1 MNFLPLFLKQLRNSR
16 ASTLLN
22 LLGLTIALSSF
33 IILIAQVRYEL
44 TYDTH
49 FRDADRIFRIE
60 IDVPTELGVYSPLL
74 CRPLGERMLASSPDI
89 EAGGVM
95 AIPQR
100 VSVHDF
106 AKGEEDGA
114 GLTLYRISRSMFDVL
129 GTEIVAGD
137 IDRFD
142 DPQGTVIL
150 SQSAARSIFGSADPI
165 GKSVVVN
172 GDETHPGEVI
182 AVCRDC
188 PDNSSFRANS
198 LFSNIFDESIE
209 DYGEFSY
216 IYFIKAVRTGNPAR
230 IAADLGQSVESLSA
244 RSQDES
250 AFRVRCTPVS
260 QMHFCLLYT
269 SDAADD

>member
-1 MNFLPLFLKQLRNSR
+1 MRIRDMKIHSDIPAPVAAAGSTASGPPLRCSRMLSANQRRRILRMRPELNAPRTQLRNSR
-16 ASTLLN
+16 ASSLLN

-95 AIPQR
+95 AIPRR

-142 DPQGTVIL
+142 DPQ
-150 SQSAARSIFGSADPI
+150 
-165 GKSVVVN
+165 
-172 GDETHPGEVI
+172 
-182 AVCRDC
+182 
-188 PDNSSFRANS
+188 
-198 LFSNIFDESIE
+198 
-209 DYGEFSY
+209 
-216 IYFIKAVRTGNPAR
+216 
-230 IAADLGQSVESLSA
+230 
-244 RSQDES
+244 
-250 AFRVRCTPVS
+250 
-260 QMHFCLLYT
+260 
-269 SDAADD
+269 

>member
-1 MNFLPLFLKQLRNSR
+1 MQPHVIRESTAPYSSHTDRIKRTPNDMNFLPLFLKQLRNSR
-16 ASTLLN
+16 TSTLLN
-22 LLGLTIALSSF
+22 LFGLTIALSSF

-60 IDVPTELGVYSPLL
+60 RDVPTELGVYSPLL

-106 AKGEEDGA
+106 AKGEKDGA

-142 DPQGTVIL
+142 DPQGTGIL
-150 SQSAARSIFGSADPI
+150 PARFSARPI
-165 GKSVVVN
+165 PS
-172 GDETHPGEVI
+172 
-182 AVCRDC
+182 
-188 PDNSSFRANS
+188 
-198 LFSNIFDESIE
+198 
-209 DYGEFSY
+209 
-216 IYFIKAVRTGNPAR
+216 GNP
-230 IAADLGQSVESLSA
+230 
-244 RSQDES
+244 
-250 AFRVRCTPVS
+250 
-260 QMHFCLLYT
+260 
-269 SDAADD
+269 

>member
-95 AIPQR
+95 AIPRR

-142 DPQGTVIL
+142 DPQRTVIL

-188 PDNSSFRANS
+188 PDNSSFRTNS
-198 LFSNIFDESIE
+198 LFTNIFDESIE
-209 DYGEFSY
+209 D
-216 IYFIKAVRTGNPAR
+216 
-230 IAADLGQSVESLSA
+230 
-244 RSQDES
+244 
-250 AFRVRCTPVS
+250 
-260 QMHFCLLYT
+260 
-269 SDAADD
+269 

>member
-16 ASTLLN
+16 TSTLLN
-22 LLGLTIALSSF
+22 LFGLTIALSSF

-60 IDVPTELGVYSPLL
+60 RDVPTELGVYSPLL

-114 GLTLYRISRSMFDVL
+114 GLTLYRTSRSMFDVL
-129 GTEIVAGD
+129 GTEIVARATSTGSTTRKERLFCLKAPPA
-137 IDRFD
+137 RF
-142 DPQGTVIL
+142 
-150 SQSAARSIFGSADPI
+150 SAQPI
-165 GKSVVVN
+165 PS
-172 GDETHPGEVI
+172 
-182 AVCRDC
+182 
-188 PDNSSFRANS
+188 
-198 LFSNIFDESIE
+198 
-209 DYGEFSY
+209 
-216 IYFIKAVRTGNPAR
+216 GNP
-230 IAADLGQSVESLSA
+230 
-244 RSQDES
+244 
-250 AFRVRCTPVS
+250 
-260 QMHFCLLYT
+260 
-269 SDAADD
+269 

>member
-16 ASTLLN
+16 TSTLLN
-22 LLGLTIALSSF
+22 LFGLTIALSSF

-60 IDVPTELGVYSPLL
+60 RDVPTELGVYSPLL
-74 CRPLGERMLASSPDI
+74 CRPLASSPDI

-114 GLTLYRISRSMFDVL
+114 GLTLYRTSRSMFDVL

-137 IDRFD
+137 IDRSTTRKERLFCLKA
-142 DPQGTVIL
+142 PPARF
-150 SQSAARSIFGSADPI
+150 SARPI
-165 GKSVVVN
+165 PS
-172 GDETHPGEVI
+172 
-182 AVCRDC
+182 
-188 PDNSSFRANS
+188 
-198 LFSNIFDESIE
+198 
-209 DYGEFSY
+209 
-216 IYFIKAVRTGNPAR
+216 GNP
-230 IAADLGQSVESLSA
+230 
-244 RSQDES
+244 
-250 AFRVRCTPVS
+250 
-260 QMHFCLLYT
+260 
-269 SDAADD
+269 